1 MEHEGL
7 EYPFSIVH
15 YFIPEF
21 IVRMRKRREV
31 LEKPSPRQAFAMCKL
46 LVPAYM
52 RKGKLSFVDLV
63 EIAKYTTKVD
73 DQDIA
78 HMIAMEIL
86 LNPDES
92 SDEIEPLNPE
102 DAFMGLL
109 DQKAEGGFFHEPTA
123 QQIESLSQYEPNRDS
138 KVELF
143 NKYTNKPDMGVGP
156 GDDELIKLIIRENK
170 DKRDERTQR
179 ILAEFLKIKLLK
191 LGLNMERSNEMMT
204 RPVLRPYQ
212 IGDDTDDIDEEKS
225 LENILD
231 QGKSVSDVTHD
242 DFLIKKKD
250 RKKKSIIFILDIS
263 NTMFYQNEG
272 LSSIHYSIMS
282 LVPLLWSLRNEKYG
296 LIFYE
301 SNSHVQ
307 KDIHDEINIDHLL
320 DRMLLLVT
328 SSTNDVEK
336 SFRGSQGSQTW
347 GGTVPNKSLEWA
359 LDQFDEVSERTDRIC
374 FYFSDF
380 VLKDPDA
387 NTARQSEIFTMIDR
401 MMGQGIQVVACV
413 SPVAKSD
420 LFHPYTKEVLESITE
435 TGTRMIETYK
445 PSDFLEEVQ
454 AFFASL

>member
-46 LVPAYM
+46 LIPAYM

-73 DQDIA
+73 DQDTA

-231 QGKSVSDVTHD
+231 QGKSVSEVTHD

-320 DRMLLLVT
+320 DKMLLLVT

-387 NTARQSEIFTMIDR
+387 NAARQSEIFTMIDG
-401 MMGQGIQVVACV
+401 MMGQGIHVVACV

-420 LFHPYTKEVLESITE
+420 LFHPYTKEVLESIKE

>member
-401 MMGQGIQVVACV
+401 MMGQGIHVVACV

-420 LFHPYTKEVLESITE
+420 LFHPYTKEVLESIKE